1 MPRQYKTVCQFPN
14 GSASPNILPLST
26 APHAQK
32 CADLLT
38 AHPVRKIVPNSHGP
52 GSANVLP
59 ICSRP
64 TVQTL
69 RTGWAI
75 NKSAHFCACGA
86 VNSGS
91 TRAWMFM
98 EARLHLDEP
107 MRGCSDT
114 WMHGICSGT
123 WMHGCMDV
131 GMIVAWLRS
140 ARMHEWKGA
149 WLHDAFFALG
159 GFIVPR
165 QYKMVCRLPNGSASP
180 NIVPVC

>member
-1 MPRQYKTVCQFPN
+1 MAVAAPRRHCLLNLTAPQGLAASIPPIWRHCRGPGDLLMRRSGRPQSTCRTDAWTHESNDGPMH
-14 GSASPNILPLST
+14 GSAI
-26 APHAQK
+26 
-32 CADLLT
+32 
-38 AHPVRKIVPNSHGP
+38 G
-52 GSANVLP
+52 
-59 ICSRP
+59 
-64 TVQTL
+64 
-69 RTGWAI
+69 
-75 NKSAHFCACGA
+75 
-86 VNSGS
+86 

-107 MRGCSDT
+107 LRGCSDT

-165 QYKMVCRLPNGSASP
+165 QYKMVCRFPNGSASP